1 MSYVCGACC
10 VLNIGLKTMSNLKQT
25 IKFFSK
31 SNKAVAEL
39 QKARNDVDITQG
51 LVKIGKTRF
60 ATHWSAAVALD
71 RCLPLIKE
79 LISKGVIPLP
89 VRTPCDS

>member
-1 MSYVCGACC
+1 MIA
-10 VLNIGLKTMSNLKQT
+10 NLKQA

-39 QKARNDVDITQG
+39 QKARNNANITQG
-51 LVKIGKTRF
+51 LATVGKTRF
-60 ATHWSAAVALD
+60 ATHWSAVVVLE

-79 LISKGVIPLP
+79 LVSDGTITMP
-89 VRTPCDS
+89 VRTSHPTAAS